1 MQRVPL
7 GREQATGLL
16 NPDTRVAATKNPSL
30 EYVGG
35 LVDKGERL
43 CPASMNGGK

>member
-7 GREQATGLL
+7 GREQATGLSD
-16 NPDTRVAATKNPSL
+16 PETRVSATKNPSL
-30 EYVGG
+30 EHVGG

-43 CPASMNGGK
+43 CPASMNDGK